1 MSPNK
6 ELIKLVSL
14 LMDDIITDAQQI
26 RLQEMLTSSRENR
39 VAFLELTQLESLLHW
54 EKSNETLDQM
64 ASEVSST
71 LIRFPMFAWASSLAA
86 SLVALMG
93 ALWLFKESFISR
105 YSFDQGKNL
114 VAVSSPQSQDQI
126 SHVTSSNALKQDAL
140 QNFQLL
146 DPYELSST
154 TTLNGLRALTGKKHD
169 FKLGV
174 VEHFGLIDRWNRIPK
189 MSTPAQSGIL
199 PAEGNDMI
207 ALQELFIDVDASTGR
222 SIETVQVLD
231 VRTALKKRE
240 HAQAQITASAKFN
253 QSFGESQE
261 GAEFGLSMQGF
272 REQGE
277 DFIAT
282 TEVVY
287 VNTIGDLDV
296 RTWDTLSSE
305 IELSEGTEFVVISL
319 ITSKQGPD
327 ALLANTCRYF
337 SDDLE
342 VTLLLNKQSA
352 LGPI

>member
-14 LMDDIITDAQQI
+14 LLDDMITDAQQI

-64 ASEVSST
+64 PSEVSST
-71 LIRFPMFAWASSLAA
+71 LIRFPVFAWASSLAA
-86 SLVALMG
+86 ALVALMG
-93 ALWLFKESFISR
+93 ALWLFNESSTAR
-105 YSFDQGKNL
+105 LPFDQGKNL
-114 VAVSSPQSQDQI
+114 VAVSSLQSQDRI
-126 SHVTSSNALKQDAL
+126 SQVISSNAIKQDAL

-169 FKLGV
+169 LKLGV

-189 MSTPAQSGIL
+189 MSTPAQNGIL

-240 HAQAQITASAKFN
+240 SAQAQITASAKFN

-342 VTLLLNKQSA
+342 VTLLLDKQSA

>member
-14 LMDDIITDAQQI
+14 LLDDMITDAQQI

-54 EKSNETLDQM
+54 EKSNDMRDQM
-64 ASEVSST
+64 PSEVSYT
-71 LIRFPMFAWASSLAA
+71 LIRFPVFAWASSLAA
-86 SLVALMG
+86 ALVALMG
-93 ALWLFKESFISR
+93 ALWLFNESST
-105 YSFDQGKNL
+105 SLSPFDQGKNL
-114 VAVSSPQSQDQI
+114 VAVSSPQSQDRI
-126 SHVTSSNALKQDAL
+126 SQVTSSSALKQDAL
-140 QNFQLL
+140 QKFQLL

-154 TTLNGLRALTGKKHD
+154 TALNGLRALTGKKND

-174 VEHFGLIDRWNRIPK
+174 VEHLGLIDRWNRIPK
-189 MSTPAQSGIL
+189 MSTPAQNGIL

-207 ALQELFIDVDASTGR
+207 ALQELFIDVDASVGR

-231 VRTALKKRE
+231 VRTALKKSDSV
-240 HAQAQITASAKFN
+240 QAQITASAKFN

-272 REQGE
+272 REQGAE
-277 DFIAT
+277 FIAT

-342 VTLLLNKQSA
+342 GTLLLDKPSVP
-352 LGPI
+352 GPI